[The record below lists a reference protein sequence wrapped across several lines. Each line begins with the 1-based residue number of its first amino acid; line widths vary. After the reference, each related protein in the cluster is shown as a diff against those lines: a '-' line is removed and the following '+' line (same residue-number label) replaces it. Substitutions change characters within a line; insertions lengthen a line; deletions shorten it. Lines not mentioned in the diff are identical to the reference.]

1 MTPQSVAFNF
11 DTKFITTLNTKFI
24 NMFNTKTYL
33 VTLLTVF
40 SLVAVAQTA
49 TAPAPKG
56 EIMGTAWVHTA
67 ESLLASAQTADV
79 VLPAKATGGAV
90 FAGKFKD
97 IPKLNGAKVPV
108 VVFIHGSSGLGL
120 KAIGEWQQ
128 WLAAQGIASVAPDS
142 FSLPNRVTYKSPID
156 VDAYERIHALR
167 SSEIAPMLNALKS
180 QSWVDSNQ
188 LILAGTSEG
197 SVPVARYA
205 GKEFMARIL
214 YAWSCEPNYF
224 VKEPLNAFEAGKPV
238 LNIISV
244 TDPFFS
250 KSNSWVG
257 NANAT
262 GNCGAALKGNAMA
275 SVLLIPDAPHTV
287 LGMPAARQATA
298 GFLAQILKN

>member
-1 MTPQSVAFNF
+1 MKLFSVTSIA
-11 DTKFITTLNTKFI
+11 
-24 NMFNTKTYL
+24 
-33 VTLLTVF
+33 LLTLSSCV
-40 SLVAVAQTA
+40 VHAQTA
-49 TAPAPKG
+49 APKG

-90 FAGKFKD
+90 FTGKFKD
-97 IPKLNGAKVPV
+97 IPKLNGNKVPV

-128 WLAAQGIASVAPDS
+128 WLATQGIASVAPDS

-156 VDAYERIHALR
+156 VDSYERVHALR
-167 SSEIAPMLNALKS
+167 GSEIAPMLNALKS
-180 QSWVDSNQ
+180 QTWVDANQ
-188 LILAGTSEG
+188 LILAGSSEG
-197 SVPVARYA
+197 SVAVAQYT

-214 YAWSCEPNYF
+214 YAWSCEQNYF
-224 VKEPLNAFEAGKPV
+224 VKDPKNAFELGKPV
-238 LNIISV
+238 LNVISS

-257 NANAT
+257 SANPA
-262 GNCGAALKGNAMA
+262 GHCGAALKGNVSA

-287 LGMPAARQATA
+287 LGVPAARQATA
-298 GFLAQILKN
+298 GFLAQFVKN

>member
-1 MTPQSVAFNF
+1 MTNKSVS
-11 DTKFITTLNTKFI
+11 
-24 NMFNTKTYL
+24 FNTKIYPKIYL
-33 VTLLTVF
+33 AALLGLS
-40 SLVAVAQTA
+40 SLAAIAQTA
-49 TAPAPKG
+49 TPTAPKG
-56 EIMGTAWVHTA
+56 EIMGTAWAHTA
-67 ESLLASAQTADV
+67 ESLLASAQMADV

-97 IPKLNGAKVPV
+97 MPKLNGVKVPV

-128 WLAAQGIASVAPDS
+128 WLATQGIASVAPDS

-156 VDAYERIHALR
+156 VDAYERVHALR
-167 SSEIAPMLNALKS
+167 SSEIAPMLDALKS
-180 QSWVDSNQ
+180 QPWVDANQ

-197 SVPVARYA
+197 SVPVARYT

-224 VKEPLNAFEAGKPV
+224 VKDPKNAFEPGKPV
-238 LNIISV
+238 LNIISS

-250 KSNSWVG
+250 KSNSWIG
-257 NANAT
+257 NANPA
-262 GNCGAALKGNAMA
+262 GHCGAALKGNAMA

-298 GFLAQILKN
+298 GFLAQVVKN